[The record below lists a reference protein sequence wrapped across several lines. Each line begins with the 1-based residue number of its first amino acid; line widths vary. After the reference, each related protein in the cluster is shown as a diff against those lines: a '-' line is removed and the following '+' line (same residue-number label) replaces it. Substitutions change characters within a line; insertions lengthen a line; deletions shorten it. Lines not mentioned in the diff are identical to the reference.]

1 MSYTGS
7 ILMHWAMNGESDLA
21 GYRVYQGV
29 ASRTYAGYTDVGLTA
44 TTGAPVATIS
54 GIGNSVLTYLAV
66 TAYDATGN
74 ESTFSAEVSTTK
86 AVPLLSVLRQVR

>member
-1 MSYTGS
+1 MNYTGS

-29 ASRTYAGYTDVGLTA
+29 ASGVYSGYTDVGLTG
-44 TTGAPVATIS
+44 TTGAPAATIS
-54 GIGNSVLTYLAV
+54 GIGNSIPTYLAV

-74 ESTFSAEVSTTK
+74 ESAYSAEVSVTR
-86 AVPLLSVLRQVR
+86 AVPLISVLRQIR